1 MASAAPLCW
10 WRHSGAARAR
20 RAGCRRDGRR
30 GLYGKGERRSR
41 PGKGPGKVWCNMAK
55 QGDMTVR
62 EAGKR
67 GGETV
72 KKKYGLGFYAEIG
85 KKGGSTVAAERGREF
100 YSEIG
105 KKGGQAVKD
114 TRGQEF
120 YSEIGR

>member
-30 GLYGKGERRSR
+30 GLYGKGERRAR
-41 PGKGPGKVWCNMAK
+41 PGKGPGKGGCNMAK

-62 EAGKR
+62 GGGERGKGGGGKDFAWGTGGR
-67 GGETV
+67 GG
-72 KKKYGLGFYAEIG
+72 GA
-85 KKGGSTVAAERGREF
+85 GRAKHGPEY

-105 KKGGQAVKD
+105 KKGGRARKQ
-114 TRGQEF
+114 TQ
-120 YSEIGR
+120 